1 MGERSNMKRETM
13 IVVFLILFL
22 TVAFAVYAVSLQI
35 ELIRAL
41 AAVMGFAFFI
51 SIYLLLGVPSLIER
65 ARELIG
71 RRRGKVL
78 GVALL
83 LVGAY
88 SAYALVVGRF
98 RWADV
103 GVCLVYLLIPAAA
116 VTVWRPKAEG
126 LTIQDGLAIV
136 ALWFPIEF
144 DWIRLASI
152 PPNQGQGLAKIIGLI
167 WAVFLFLVVRRLEG
181 VGYTFELKLSEV
193 KRAGLYF
200 ALFAAFFAI
209 PIAVPTHFAA
219 SSPTMRPASEIAVSI
234 IGIAFF
240 IALPE
245 ELLFRGLIHNLIARR
260 FRGEPMLA
268 LAVSSLVF
276 GLAHANNP
284 DEPVWVYV
292 ALATIAGWFYGLT
305 YIRTGKVTAAALT
318 HWLVDSYW
326 SIFFH
331 R

>member
-1 MGERSNMKRETM
+1 MMKREM
-13 IVVFLILFL
+13 AIVVAVILLLTLAFVIYALSVRIAFLQGLVA
-22 TVAFAVYAVSLQI
+22 TVAFAFFMSL
-35 ELIRAL
+35 
-41 AAVMGFAFFI
+41 
-51 SIYLLLGVPSLIER
+51 YLLLGVPSLVER
-65 ARELIG
+65 VREMIG
-71 RRRGKVL
+71 RSRGKVL
-78 GVALL
+78 GAALL
-83 LVGAY
+83 LVAAY
-88 SAYALVVGRF
+88 SAYALMVGRF
-98 RWADV
+98 RWADA
-103 GVCLVYLLIPAAA
+103 GMCLLYLLIPATA
-116 VTVWRPKAEG
+116 VTIWRPKAEG
-126 LTIQDGLAIV
+126 LTVQDSLAIV

-144 DWIRLASI
+144 AWLRLASI
-152 PPNQGQGLAKIIGLI
+152 PPDHGQGVAKIVGLI

-181 VGYTFELKLSEV
+181 VGYTFELKLPEV
-193 KRAGLYF
+193 ERAGLYF

-219 SSPTMRPASEIAVSI
+219 SSPTMRPVSEIAVSI

-260 FRGEPMLA
+260 LRGKPMLA
-268 LAVSSLVF
+268 LVLSSIIF

-284 DEPVWVYV
+284 NEPVWVYV
-292 ALATIAGWFYGLT
+292 VLATIAGWFYGLT
-305 YIRTGKVTAAALT
+305 YVRTGKVTAAAIT